1 MYIKDYEDSE
11 LLREIGAK
19 GIESLFSDIPSE
31 ARIEGLDLPEGMSE
45 YELRREMEK
54 VLSMNKSVLSFLGGG
69 VYQHHIPAA
78 VKYIIARGEFLTS
91 YTPYQPEVS
100 QGMLQAQFEYQ
111 SQICELTGM
120 EVANASLYD
129 GATALGEAALMAA
142 RVTGRQEFV
151 IPEAISP
158 ERKHVLLNYT
168 KGAGMVIKEVPF
180 DRETGETPVEA
191 IIKETGKDTAGVYI
205 ESPNYFGVLEE
216 SLSELR
222 SAIPEKALLVV
233 GINPISLGVLEP
245 PGNFGAD
252 IVIGEG
258 QPLGLPVNLGGPL
271 LGIFA
276 ARKKF
281 VRKMPGRIIGLTRDA
296 EGKRAFAM
304 TLQTREQHI
313 RREKATS
320 NICSNQALCAVAA
333 GAYLTSLGRSG
344 LRKIALINLRGAHE
358 LAGRLNKLVGVT
370 APAFSGPFFNEFT
383 VRIEGKDAEN
393 VREALVREG
402 IEPGIPLGRYFEGM
416 KDVLLT
422 ATTEVHTPEDHER
435 LVRVIK
441 SVMAPE

>member
-11 LLREIGAK
+11 LLKEIGAK

-45 YELRREMEK
+45 YELGRKMENI
-54 VLSMNKSVLSFLGGG
+54 LSMNKRVLSFLGGG

-78 VKYIIARGEFLTS
+78 VRYIISRGEFFTS

-142 RVTGRQEFV
+142 RVTGKREFV

-168 KGAGMVIKEVPF
+168 RGAGMVVKEMPS
-180 DRETGETPVEA
+180 DRETGGTPVEA
-191 IIKETGKDTAGVYI
+191 IMKETGEDTAGVYI

-216 SLSELR
+216 SLTEIR
-222 SAIPEKALLVV
+222 TQIPEKALLVV

-245 PGNFGAD
+245 PGNYGAD

-281 VRKMPGRIIGLTRDA
+281 VRKMPGRIIGLTKDA

-333 GAYLTSLGRSG
+333 GAYLASAGRTG
-344 LRKIALINLRGAHE
+344 LRKIALLNLRGAHA
-358 LAGRLNKLVGVT
+358 LAERLNQLPEVT
-370 APAFSGPFFNEFT
+370 APAFRGPFFNEFT
-383 VRIEGKDAEN
+383 VRIEGMDAEK
-393 VREALVREG
+393 VREALVKEG
-402 IEPGIPLGRYFEGM
+402 IEPGIPLGKYFEGM
-416 KDVLLT
+416 KEMLLT
-422 ATTEVHTPEDHER
+422 ATTEVHTSEDNER
-435 LVRVIK
+435 LVRAMSNAI
-441 SVMAPE
+441 E